1 MASVLTVNTAQVFI
15 DLGELASG
23 IDKRPSDEPLA
34 VRAPGPRQGGL
45 GSGVVGDFISDP
57 RHHGGDDQAVY
68 AYARED
74 LDHWQSQLGRTLTNG
89 MFGEN
94 LTTSGVHVTDCL
106 VGERWSVGSDGLVLE
121 ATSPRIPCKTFST
134 WLNVSGWI
142 KTFTAAALPGAYFRV
157 IEPGTLR
164 AGDRI
169 EVIDRPDH
177 SVTIGTVFRALMLE
191 PDLLPTLAV
200 ADALPEKIK
209 AQVARRRARRLPDA
223 AETLDR
229 GRGVRADRDTEG

>member
-1 MASVLTVNTAQVFI
+1 MSSVLTVNAAQVPVM
-15 DLGELASG
+15 LGELRTG
-23 IDKRPSDEPLA
+23 IAKSPSDGPLA

-45 GSGVVGDFISDP
+45 GSGVVGDSVCDP

-74 LDHWQSQLGRTLTNG
+74 LDAWQSQLGRELTNG

-94 LTTSGVHVTDCL
+94 ITTSGVDVNNCL
-106 VGERWSVGSDGLVLE
+106 VGERWSIGSGGLILE

-134 WLNVSGWI
+134 WLGVPGWI
-142 KTFTAAALPGAYFRV
+142 KAFTAEARPGAYFRV
-157 IEPGTLR
+157 IAPGTLE

-169 EVIDRPDH
+169 EVLDRPDH
-177 SVTIGTVFRALMLE
+177 AVTIGTVFRALMLE
-191 PDLLPTLAV
+191 PDLMPTLAV

-209 AQVARRRARRLPDA
+209 QQVARR
-223 AETLDR
+223 TSN
-229 GRGVRADRDTEG
+229 

>member
-1 MASVLTVNTAQVFI
+1 MSSVLTVNAALVPI
-15 DLGELASG
+15 ALGELRTG
-23 IDKRPSDEPLA
+23 ISKRPSEEPLA

-45 GSGVVGDFISDP
+45 GSGVVGDSVCDP

-74 LDHWQSQLGRTLTNG
+74 LDAWQSQLDRELTNG

-94 LTTSGVHVTDCL
+94 ITTSGVDVNNCL
-106 VGERWSVGSDGLVLE
+106 VGERWSIGSDGLILE

-134 WLNVSGWI
+134 WLGVPGWI
-142 KTFTAAALPGAYFRV
+142 KAFTAQARPGAYFRV
-157 IEPGTLR
+157 IAPGTLG

-169 EVIDRPDH
+169 EVLERPDH

-191 PDLLPTLAV
+191 PDLMPTLA
-200 ADALPEKIK
+200 AAEALPEKIK
-209 AQVARRRARRLPDA
+209 QQVARRAS
-223 AETLDR
+223 T
-229 GRGVRADRDTEG
+229 

>member
-1 MASVLTVNTAQVFI
+1 MPSVLSVNTAVAPV
-15 DLGELASG
+15 DLGELRTG

-34 VRAPGPRQGGL
+34 VRAPGPRKGGL
-45 GSGVVGDFISDP
+45 GSGLVGDSVCNS
-57 RHHGGDDQAVY
+57 RYHGGDDQAVY

-74 LDHWQSQLGRTLTNG
+74 LDAWQTRLDRELTNG

-94 LTTSGVHVTDCL
+94 LTTSGVNVTDCV
-106 VGERWSVGSDGLVLE
+106 VGERWSIGSDGLVLE
-121 ATSPRIPCKTFST
+121 VTSPRTPCKTFSR
-134 WLNVSGWI
+134 WLDIPGWI
-142 KTFTAAALPGAYFRV
+142 KTFTAAAIPGAYFRV

-169 EVIDRPDH
+169 EVIARPDH
-177 SVTIGTVFRALMLE
+177 SVTVGTVFRALMLE

-209 AQVARRRARRLPDA
+209 RQVARRSA
-223 AETLDR
+223 
-229 GRGVRADRDTEG
+229 